1 MTGLEKIIGRIESD
15 SADKCKSII
24 ADANAKAERIL
35 KDAQAECDRINES
48 VLAEI
53 KTSGERAKELAE
65 SSAHQKSNQ
74 TLLAAKIEA
83 INEAI
88 ANASLAIK
96 NLPDDKY
103 FSALTALAVSNAMP
117 GNGVMRL
124 SKGDLERLPEGFE
137 KNINSKLE
145 GRTISVSGDPAGISD
160 GFILVYGDIEINC
173 TVDAL
178 IEEKR
183 DELKEK
189 ICSIIF

>member
-1 MTGLEKIIGRIESD
+1 MTGLEKIIGKIGND
-15 SADKCKSII
+15 SAEKCVSII

-35 KDAQAECDRINES
+35 KAAQDECEKVNET

-53 KTSGERAKELAE
+53 KTEGERAKELAE
-65 SSAHQKSNQ
+65 SAANQKSRQ
-74 TLLAAKIEA
+74 TLLAARIEA
-83 INEAI
+83 INEAL
-88 ANASLAIK
+88 AQASLAIK
-96 NLPDDKY
+96 NLPADKY

-117 GNGVMRL
+117 GSGVMRL
-124 SKGDLERLPEGFE
+124 SKGDLQRLPDGFE
-137 KNINSKLE
+137 KNINSKLSD
-145 GRTISVSGDPAGISD
+145 RNISVSDKPADISD

-178 IEEKR
+178 IDEKR